1 MALVGKLEDMGPAEI
16 LIFLAESQKTGKL
29 NFTTGTQEGMVLFRD
44 GKIIYAASSSI
55 RETFGSIALSL
66 NIVSRRQLDHALLVQ
81 HKSREDKRLGEILV
95 SYGAMT
101 QADVQRILT
110 HQVSQ
115 VIREIFEWESGY
127 FKFKNLEVEHF
138 GDIEVDAK
146 DFMAG
151 SPLDTRSVALDAA
164 RVQDEKTTR
173 APEPIEEEDDE
184 AAGQPTMAEIMDDV
198 AAPALTA
205 EIIREIFEVAEKIFY
220 RGVIFAVHDRSAR
233 GLAQYGLEETLLPPN
248 ERISQ
253 LWLQANEY
261 SIISEAMRDPEI
273 FRGIPDHVRGNQQLI
288 QALGGEWPG
297 EAVVIPMMIGARVG
311 LIFYGD
317 NQPHNLPVGSTLPL
331 EETLKSVGGLLAA
344 GRQK

>member
-16 LIFLAESQKTGKL
+16 LIFLAESEKTGKL

-66 NIVSRRQLDHALLVQ
+66 NIVSRRQLDQALLVQ

-110 HQVSQ
+110 HQVSR
-115 VIREIFEWESGY
+115 VVREIFEWETGY
-127 FKFKNLEVEHF
+127 FKFRNLEVEHF

-164 RVQDEKTTR
+164 RVQDEISR
-173 APEPIEEEDDE
+173 APEPVEDGDDE
-184 AAGQPTMAEIMDDV
+184 AAEQTTLAEIMVDV

-233 GLAQYGLEETLLPPN
+233 GLAQYGLEDTILPPN
-248 ERISQ
+248 ERISN
-253 LWLQANEY
+253 LWLAANEY
-261 SIISEAMRDPEI
+261 SVISEAMRDHEI
-273 FRGIPDHVRGNQQLI
+273 FRGIPDHVRGNLQLA
-288 QALGGEWPG
+288 QALGGEWPI
-297 EAVVIPMMIGARVG
+297 EAVVIPMMIGDRVV

-317 NQPHNLPVGSTLPL
+317 NVPHNLPVGSTLPL
-331 EETLKSVGGLLAA
+331 EETLKSVGNRLAA
-344 GRQK
+344 GHQK

>member
-1 MALVGKLEDMGPAEI
+1 MGPAEI
-16 LIFLAESQKTGKL
+16 LIFLAESEKTGKL

-95 SYGAMT
+95 AYGAMT
-101 QADVQRILT
+101 QADVQRVLT
-110 HQVSQ
+110 HQVSR
-115 VIREIFEWESGY
+115 VVREIFEWETGY
-127 FKFKNLEVEHF
+127 FKFRNLEVEHF

-164 RVQDEKTTR
+164 RVQDETTR
-173 APEPIEEEDDE
+173 AREPIEEEDDE
-184 AAGQPTMAEIMDDV
+184 AAEQTTLAEIMVDV

-233 GLAQYGLEETLLPPN
+233 GLAQYGLEDTILPPN
-248 ERISQ
+248 ERISN
-253 LWLQANEY
+253 LWLAANEY
-261 SIISEAMRDPEI
+261 SVISEAMRDHEI
-273 FRGIPDHVRGNQQLI
+273 FRGIPDHVRGNLQLA
-288 QALGGEWPG
+288 QALGGEWPI
-297 EAVVIPMMIGARVG
+297 EAVVIPMMIGDRVV

-317 NQPHNLPVGSTLPL
+317 NVPHNLPVGSTLPL
-331 EETLKSVGGLLAA
+331 EETLKSVGNRLAA
-344 GRQK
+344 VAQK

>member
-16 LIFLAESQKTGKL
+16 LIFLAESEKTGKL

-66 NIVSRRQLDHALLVQ
+66 NIVSRRQLDQALLVQ

-110 HQVSQ
+110 HQVSR
-115 VIREIFEWESGY
+115 VVREIFEWETGY
-127 FKFKNLEVEHF
+127 FKFRNLEVEHF

-164 RVQDEKTTR
+164 RVQDETTR
-173 APEPIEEEDDE
+173 AREPIEEEDDE
-184 AAGQPTMAEIMDDV
+184 AAEPTTLAEIMVDV

-233 GLAQYGLEETLLPPN
+233 GLAQYGLEDTILPPN
-248 ERISQ
+248 ERISN
-253 LWLQANEY
+253 LWLAANEY
-261 SIISEAMRDPEI
+261 SVISEAMRDHEI
-273 FRGIPDHVRGNQQLI
+273 FRGIPDHVRGNLQLA
-288 QALGGEWPG
+288 QALGGEWPI
-297 EAVVIPMMIGARVG
+297 EAVVIPMMIGDRVV

-317 NQPHNLPVGSTLPL
+317 NVPHNLPVGSTLPL
-331 EETLKSVGGLLAA
+331 EETLKSVGNRLAA
-344 GRQK
+344 VAQK